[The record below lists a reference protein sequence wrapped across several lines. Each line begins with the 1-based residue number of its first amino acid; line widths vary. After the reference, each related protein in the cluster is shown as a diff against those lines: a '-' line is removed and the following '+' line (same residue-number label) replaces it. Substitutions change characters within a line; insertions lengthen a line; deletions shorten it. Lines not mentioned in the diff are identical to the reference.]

1 MPVVQAGAVRERAVG
16 EKRMGETDELFF
28 DERACGCLLGLAC
41 GDALGAPVE
50 FIDRAG
56 ILRRYGPDGI
66 RGFAPHHGLPAGSWT
81 DDTQLAVATA
91 HGILDWRAESGWVER
106 AGTPSDLD
114 ALTQSIWR
122 RYLEWSR
129 SPECP
134 QGSPGATT
142 LAALRAGRLLT
153 LDDPVNP
160 GGKGCGGVMRVAPLG
175 LVGLGEVAFEAGA
188 RAGTLTHRHPTSD
201 AACGFLA
208 LLIDHLVDVP
218 GPDLVDAVNDA
229 RKVLI
234 TWPGHSS
241 SLDAVDTAVRLAAEC
256 GDPYVAIGQIG
267 HVGKEGPHGHGKG
280 WVAEEALGIG
290 LYCALRFPEDFA
302 AGVGAAV
309 NISGDSDSTGAVCG
323 AIMGAVLGASAIPA
337 AWRRQVANAD
347 ELAALGARL
356 AAVSDDHHMPGSTD
370 EDQAATRRRP
380 LTSADVDALLAYLPW
395 LESLERAMR
404 DGGPVDPDHDVSALH
419 ERMPAASIE
428 RLYDFLDELYARGWM
443 VVFDW
448 RRWDIGKPAFDDP
461 AMIADFDLSTLRR
474 ELTTIGRADRF
485 AGGTCESA
493 LARGVYS
500 AIVRRLAELRENG
513 EAP

>member
-1 MPVVQAGAVRERAVG
+1 MRGPE
-16 EKRMGETDELFF
+16 EFFF

-66 RGFAPHHGLPAGSWT
+66 REFAPRHGQPAGSWT
-81 DDTQLAVATA
+81 ADTQLAVATA
-91 HGILDWRAESGWVER
+91 RGILDWRAAPGWAEQ
-106 AGTPSDLD
+106 AGTPADLD
-114 ALTQSIWR
+114 ALTQSLWQ
-122 RYLEWSR
+122 RYLEWSK

-134 QGSPGATT
+134 LGSPGGTT
-142 LAALRAGRLLT
+142 LAALRAGKPLT
-153 LDDPVNP
+153 LDDPVNS

-175 LVGLGEVAFEAGA
+175 LVGLGTAAFEAGA

-208 LLIDHLVDVP
+208 LLVDHLVNVP
-218 GPDLVDAVNDA
+218 GRDLAEAVDDA
-229 RKVLI
+229 RKVLV
-234 TWPGHSS
+234 TWPGHRST
-241 SLDAVDTAVRLAAEC
+241 LDAVDTAVALAAVN
-256 GDPYVAIGQIG
+256 GDPCAAISQIG
-267 HVGKEGPHGHGKG
+267 HVGTEGPHEHGKG

-302 AGVGAAV
+302 AAV

-323 AIMGAVLGASAIPA
+323 AILGAVLGASAIPVE
-337 AWRRQVANAD
+337 WRRQVAGAD
-347 ELAALGARL
+347 DLIALGARL
-356 AAVSDDHHMPGSTD
+356 AAVRDEHHVLGQPR
-370 EDQAATRRRP
+370 EDQGAVCRRP
-380 LTSADVDALLAYLPW
+380 LTSADVNGLLAYLPW
-395 LESLERAMR
+395 LESVVKVMGDGRPFCR
-404 DGGPVDPDHDVSALH
+404 DDDVGAPHEPV
-419 ERMPAASIE
+419 PAATIE
-428 RLYDFLDELYARGWM
+428 RLSDFLDELYARGWM

-448 RRWDIGKPAFDDP
+448 PQWDIGKPAFDDP

-493 LARGVYS
+493 LARGVYA

>member
-1 MPVVQAGAVRERAVG
+1 MLVVQAGAVRERAVD
-16 EKRMGETDELFF
+16 EERMGETDELFF

-91 HGILDWRAESGWVER
+91 HGILDWRAESGWAER

-160 GGKGCGGVMRVAPLG
+160 RGKGCGGVMRVAPVG

-218 GPDLVDAVNDA
+218 GSDLVDAVNDA
-229 RKVLI
+229 RKVLV
-234 TWPGHSS
+234 TWPGHRST
-241 SLDAVDTAVRLAAEC
+241 LDAVNAAVRLAAEG

-337 AWRRQVANAD
+337 AWRRQVAGGD
-347 ELAALGARL
+347 ELTALGARL
-356 AAVSDDHHMPGSTD
+356 AAIWDDHHVFG
-370 EDQAATRRRP
+370 EDLKDGAVVSRRP
-380 LTSADVDALLAYLPW
+380 LTPSDVDALLAYLPW
-395 LESLERAMR
+395 LEAVEGTMR
-404 DGGPVDPDHDVSALH
+404 DGGPYDRVDTLCALH
-419 ERMPAASIE
+419 DRVSKTTIDRNFEFFDD
-428 RLYDFLDELYARGWM
+428 LHFRGWM
-443 VVFDW
+443 VGFDW
-448 RRWDIGKPAFDDP
+448 PGWRIGEPAFDDP
-461 AMIADFDLSTLRR
+461 RMIAAFDVSMLRR
-474 ELTTIGRADRF
+474 ELTAIARAEKF
-485 AGGTCESA
+485 SFGTCESA
-493 LARGVYS
+493 LARGVY
-500 AIVRRLAELRENG
+500 ATIVRRLAELRENG

>member
-1 MPVVQAGAVRERAVG
+1 MEVEEMREP
-16 EKRMGETDELFF
+16 EEFFF
-28 DERACGCLLGLAC
+28 DEHACGCLLGLAC

-81 DDTQLAVATA
+81 DDTQLAGATA
-91 HGILDWRAESGWVER
+91 RGILDWRAAPGWAEQ
-106 AGTPSDLD
+106 AGTPADLD
-114 ALTQSIWR
+114 ALTLAVWQ
-122 RYLEWSR
+122 RYVEWLN

-134 QGSPGATT
+134 LGSPGSTT
-142 LAALRAGRLLT
+142 LTALRAGRPLALS
-153 LDDPVNP
+153 DPVNP

-175 LVGLGEVAFEAGA
+175 LAGLGEAAFEAGA

-208 LLIDHLVDVP
+208 LLVDHLVNVP
-218 GPDLVDAVNDA
+218 GPDLADAIDAA
-229 RKVLI
+229 RKVLV
-234 TWPGHSS
+234 TRPGHRST
-241 SLDAVDTAVRLAAEC
+241 LDAVDTAVRLAAEG
-256 GDPYVAIGQIG
+256 GDPYAAISQIG
-267 HVGKEGPHGHGKG
+267 HVGAEGPHGHGKG

-302 AGVGAAV
+302 AGVDAAV

-323 AIMGAVLGASAIPA
+323 AILGAVLGASAIPA
-337 AWRRQVANAD
+337 VWRRQVADAD
-347 ELAALGARL
+347 ELTALGARL
-356 AAVSDDHHMPGSTD
+356 AAVSDDHHMPGWTD
-370 EDQAATRRRP
+370 EDPAAMRRP

-395 LESLERAMR
+395 LESVERAMR

-419 ERMPAASIE
+419 ERMPAATIE

-448 RRWDIGKPAFDDP
+448 GRWDIGKPAFDDP

-474 ELTTIGRADRF
+474 ELTTIGRADHF

-493 LARGVYS
+493 LARGVYA